1 MIASAEGTRRVSD
14 SELDTVVRAIVTDRE
29 SRPGA

>member
-1 MIASAEGTRRVSD
+1 MLAGADGTERVGDAE
-14 SELDTVVRAIVTDRE
+14 LATVVRAIHADRQ

>member
-1 MIASAEGTRRVSD
+1 MLATANGTERVGD
-14 SELDTVVRAIVTDRE
+14 DELDTVVRAIITDRE